1 MNSDAL
7 LKSSLAYGFPL
18 VNTGVEGMTY
28 LSSKRLMVGGGV
40 RAAPQLFFGVW
51 SSAGCVG
58 A

>member
-1 MNSDAL
+1 MRSFAFFPT
-7 LKSSLAYGFPL
+7 SLAEMFPL
-18 VNTGVEGMTY
+18 VNTGVAGMTY

-51 SSAGCVG
+51 SSAGWVG